1 MWRTFLP
8 QKSEHVRSHYSQ
20 SSRENATPFSS
31 TSPLASYKEVP
42 PPSPGYNTKR
52 LLQRREHPLL
62 TNNKFLSFTEAN
74 IDKDDLVVRIS
85 LNKDFRKNDYGETVF
100 YKDDGEILAAVYP
113 RMGRMI
119 VWNASIPFI
128 FKPPAMT
135 YVQAQFDVIV
145 RLTTSKEKA
154 DQKIIETKVFSDLH
168 KIWLTMG

>member
-1 MWRTFLP
+1 MGSAPSLSPSHCPLHFL
-8 QKSEHVRSHYSQ
+8 
-20 SSRENATPFSS
+20 FSLS
-31 TSPLASYKEVP
+31 LASFRHKEANLRRRD
-42 PPSPGYNTKR
+42 YQ
-52 LLQRREHPLL
+52 LLI
-62 TNNKFLSFTEAN
+62 NNLFLSFTEAN
-74 IDKDDLVVRIS
+74 IDKDDLVVKIS

-100 YKDDGEILAAVYP
+100 YKYDGEILAAVYP

-154 DQKIIETKVFSDLH
+154 DQKITETKVFSDLH
-168 KIWLTMG
+168 KI

>member
-1 MWRTFLP
+1 MGSASSLTPSHRLVRFL
-8 QKSEHVRSHYSQ
+8 
-20 SSRENATPFSS
+20 FSLS
-31 TSPLASYKEVP
+31 LASCD
-42 PPSPGYNTKR
+42 TKR
-52 LLQRREHPLL
+52 LICSGESINCYKL
-62 TNNKFLSFTEAN
+62 TTYFLSFTEAN
-74 IDKDDLVVRIS
+74 IDKDDLVVKIS

-145 RLTTSKEKA
+145 RLTISKEKA
-154 DQKIIETKVFSDLH
+154 DQKITETKVFSDLR
-168 KIWLTMG
+168 KI